1 MVLFAAAPLF
11 GSAARGDEPGTSSR
25 RGDVEPSSAARYA
38 AIAYSAST
46 GRCGD
51 GRGFS
56 DLEEAK
62 AEAVRQC
69 HAEDAEVITWAR
81 QAWCALAVGANHIHS
96 GQWGK
101 TQAEAQDKAMAGLAN
116 ATGAYVLVSVFAG
129 NSHEPS
135 LMRQPPSPR
144 EDKMFQEMYGEAHL
158 DADTLQTVQESWAI
172 AKRDDRKAQYD
183 EFMAKVKEAVD
194 AVTPVDI
201 RIVNPAEYQVAW
213 GYLING
219 ETQNLPS
226 GSTQEL
232 NRRSTIRFDRGGDGG
247 AAEYRLDEGVYKFT
261 KDENGKWDLIQQ
273 AAGPSGLAAEDAG
286 SEPVTPEQQKMFQ
299 EMYAQAGLE
308 AESLKA
314 VEDLWKKA
322 SGAERKAQYEQF
334 MAKVKEA
341 VDAAT
346 PIDIRIVNP
355 AEYQVAWS
363 YLIDGQSK
371 TLPAGSTQELT
382 RKATIR
388 FDRGGD
394 AGAAEYS
401 LDRGVYTFNKDK
413 SGKWDL
419 VQQAEPDLSQ
429 LAAGAANEPITP
441 EQQKMFQ
448 EMYGQAGLDAES
460 LKAVEAVWK
469 AASGAERKAQYDQFM
484 ARVKEAVEAARPVQ
498 IRLVNPAQ
506 NDVAWSFLLDEKVQ
520 TLAAGAS
527 KDLQKKC
534 ALKFDRG
541 DGKGEAEYTLVDGT
555 YTFGPAAG
563 GGWEL
568 SHAPAADQAVA
579 EAKPGPSQDPVTPE
593 QRKMFEDM
601 YGQVQLDAESR
612 KAVEDGWKSAS
623 SAERK
628 AQYEQFMA
636 KVREAVAAAEKNAP
650 ASNR

>member
-1 MVLFAAAPLF
+1 MVLFAAAPLLA
-11 GSAARGDEPGTSSR
+11 SLARGDEPDTT
-25 RGDVEPSSAARYA
+25 ARFA
-38 AIAYSAST
+38 AIAYSEST

-69 HAEDAEVITWAR
+69 HAEDAKVVTWAR
-81 QAWCALAVGANHIHS
+81 NAWCSLAVGDNHHVHAS
-96 GQWGK
+96 HWGH
-101 TQAEAQDKAMAGLAN
+101 TQAEAQDQAIATLSR
-116 ATGAYVLVSVFAG
+116 ATGVYILVSVFAG
-129 NSHEPS
+129 NNHEPS
-135 LMRQPPSPR
+135 LMRQPPTPK
-144 EDKMFQEMYGEAHL
+144 EEKMFQEMYGEAGL
-158 DADTLQTVQESWAI
+158 DADTLQTVRESWAI
-172 AKRDDRKAQYD
+172 AKRSERKTQYD
-183 EFMAKVKEAVD
+183 EFMAQVKEAVD
-194 AVTPVDI
+194 AVTPVNI

-219 ETQNLPS
+219 EAQNLPS

-232 NRRSTIRFDRGGDGG
+232 TLRSTIRFDRGGDGG

-273 AAGPSGLAAEDAG
+273 ATSPSGLAADDAG

-299 EMYAQAGLE
+299 EMYAQAGLD

-314 VEDLWKKA
+314 VEDGWKKA
-322 SGAERKAQYEQF
+322 TGAERKTQYDEF
-334 MAKVKEA
+334 MARVKEA

-346 PIDIRIVNP
+346 PVNIRIVNP
-355 AEYQVAWS
+355 AEYQVAWG
-363 YLIDGQSK
+363 YLIDGEAK
-371 TLPAGSTQELT
+371 TLPSGSTQELT
-382 RKATIR
+382 RKAVIR

-401 LDRGVYTFNKDK
+401 LDQGVYTFTKDK
-413 SGKWDL
+413 GGKWDL
-419 VQQAEPDLSQ
+419 VQEAEPDPSK
-429 LAAGAANEPITP
+429 LATSEPITP

-460 LKAVEAVWK
+460 LKAVEDGWK
-469 AASGAERKAQYDQFM
+469 AASGAERKTQYEQFM
-484 ARVKEAVEAARPVQ
+484 AQVKEAVEAATPVS
-498 IRLVNPAQ
+498 IHIVNPAQ
-506 NDVAWSFLLDEKVQ
+506 NEVAWSFLLDEEVQ

-534 ALKFDRG
+534 TLKFDRG

-568 SHAPAADQAVA
+568 SHTSAADQAVA
-579 EAKPGPSQDPVTPE
+579 AAKAGPSQDPVTPE
-593 QRKMFEDM
+593 QKKMFEDM

-612 KAVEDGWKSAS
+612 RAVEDGWKSAS

-628 AQYEQFMA
+628 AQYEEFMA
-636 KVREAVAAAEKNAP
+636 KVREAVAAVEKKGP
-650 ASNR
+650 DSNR